1 MALSPIQPKKQG
13 NRKSSEARGW
23 RQQGKG
29 GGVEQN
35 LKKGGREVGRQYR
48 GGGLCK
54 IGGRTPLPTML
65 MLVSKSALLK
75 KEADI
80 MILIIKTA
88 KYRRDIIVTEL
99 TVIKNSSKLRRLS
112 ETNEVNSF
120 KSWYHH
126 NKPTE
131 FLGYRTSAGFEYSFM
146 LKSK

>member
-1 MALSPIQPKKQG
+1 
-13 NRKSSEARGW
+13 
-23 RQQGKG
+23 
-29 GGVEQN
+29 
-35 LKKGGREVGRQYR
+35 
-48 GGGLCK
+48 
-54 IGGRTPLPTML
+54 
-65 MLVSKSALLK
+65 
-75 KEADI
+75 

-126 NKPTE
+126 NKPTK